1 LKECNKN
8 FGMFHQQDNC
18 DDKKNNLMKVITD

>member
-1 LKECNKN
+1 
-8 FGMFHQQDNC
+8 MFHQQDNC